1 MVFTFLA
8 GCTKENA
15 SNGDNSA
22 SGKGGSLAKFTLS
35 GNYLYVVDNSVLY
48 TYDVS
53 DSKNPVLQDQTYIDA
68 TSETIFPYKDKLF
81 IGTTTGMFIYAIQQ
95 NGRPAYLGS
104 ASHVRSCDPV
114 VSNDTVA
121 YVTLSGNN
129 RCGPGVDGL
138 YIHDVRDVLNP
149 KLVKTLE
156 MPTPF
161 GLGLHKNIL
170 YVCCKENGLKVFDIT
185 KPFEPVL
192 LKTDI
197 TTSFFDVIPYNNLLI
212 AYVKEGIA
220 LLDITDAANPVFL
233 QHIPH

>member
-1 MVFTFLA
+1 MIIQLDTLKLLKFLFVLLVFTFLA

-129 RCGPGVDGL
+129 RCGPGDYL
-138 YIHDVRDVLNP
+138 SRKK
-149 KLVKTLE
+149 KLVWQS
-156 MPTPF
+156 
-161 GLGLHKNIL
+161 
-170 YVCCKENGLKVFDIT
+170 DRT
-185 KPFEPVL
+185 K
-192 LKTDI
+192 
-197 TTSFFDVIPYNNLLI
+197 
-212 AYVKEGIA
+212 
-220 LLDITDAANPVFL
+220 
-233 QHIPH
+233 

>member
-1 MVFTFLA
+1 
-8 GCTKENA
+8 
-15 SNGDNSA
+15 
-22 SGKGGSLAKFTLS
+22 
-35 GNYLYVVDNSVLY
+35 
-48 TYDVS
+48 
-53 DSKNPVLQDQTYIDA
+53 
-68 TSETIFPYKDKLF
+68 
-81 IGTTTGMFIYAIQQ
+81 
-95 NGRPAYLGS
+95 
-104 ASHVRSCDPV
+104 
-114 VSNDTVA
+114 
-121 YVTLSGNN
+121 
-129 RCGPGVDGL
+129 
-138 YIHDVRDVLNP
+138 VRDVLNP

-233 QHIPH
+233 QNIPN